1 MITPGQFFRVLAIQR
16 VLIRHGLDEL
26 LFTTPVLR
34 SLRFLLYLLPWNWFR
49 GEHGPRADR
58 IRMVLE
64 QLGPI
69 FIKFGQILSTRR
81 DFLPDDIAEEL
92 SQLQD
97 NVPPFPGEQ
106 ARAIV
111 EKAYGCSVAEVFD
124 DFDENPL
131 ASASIAQ
138 VHAASLKDG
147 RKVIV
152 KVVRPNIKI
161 TIERDIGLMRIL
173 ANTAERYSSQGRD
186 LNFLGVVDEFE
197 KTILDELDMMREA
210 ANASQLRRNF
220 AGSAKMYVPEIVWSL
235 TRQNVMVMERVSGI
249 GIDKLDELRASGVD
263 LHQLAETGVEVFF
276 TQVFR
281 DHFFHADIHPGN
293 IFIKPG
299 ENGEPAMYVP
309 VDFGIMGSLSEFDQ
323 RYLAENFSAFLDRN
337 YRRVAELH
345 VESGWVPTDTRV
357 DEFEFA
363 IRTVCEPI
371 FDRPVKDISVGAL
384 LLRLFQTARRFHM
397 KILPQLL
404 LLQKTIVNVEG
415 IGRQLDPDLD
425 LWRAARPPL
434 EEWMRD
440 RVGLRSVLRSTRQ
453 NVPLWI
459 DRLPELPGLTFEILD
474 QIRSGRIQVVSHDPQ
489 LKEIRYEIERI
500 HRRLVLAIVGVGLI
514 IGAGVLNGVSVQTS
528 RMIGPLPLS
537 VWVLGGVGIIAVV
550 TAFYSTKRPRL

>member
-1 MITPGQFFRVLAIQR
+1 M
-16 VLIRHGLDEL
+16 IRHGLDEL
-26 LFTTPVLR
+26 LFTTPLLR
-34 SLRFLLYLLPWNWFR
+34 SVRFLLYLLPWNWFR
-49 GEHGPRADR
+49 SEQGPRAVR
-58 IRMVLE
+58 LRMVLE

-97 NVPPFPGEQ
+97 NVPPFPGDH
-106 ARAIV
+106 AREII
-111 EKAYGCSVAEVFD
+111 EKAYGRAVAEVFD
-124 DFDENPL
+124 EFSEEPL

-147 RKVIV
+147 QAVIV
-152 KVVRPNIKI
+152 KVVRPDIKR
-161 TIERDIGLMRIL
+161 TIERDIGLMKVIVS
-173 ANTAERYSSQGRD
+173 AAERYSSQGKE
-186 LNFLGVVDEFE
+186 LHLAGLVDELE

-220 AGSAKMYVPEIVWSL
+220 SGSTKMYVPEIIWSL
-235 TRQNVMVMERVSGI
+235 TRQNVLVMERISGI
-249 GIDKLDELRASGVD
+249 RIDDIDELSAADVN
-263 LHQLAETGVEVFF
+263 LCQLAETGVEIFF

-299 ENGEPAMYVP
+299 ADGEPAIYAP

-323 RYLAENFSAFLDRN
+323 RYLAENFSALLDKN
-337 YRRVAELH
+337 YRKVAELH
-345 VESGWVPTDTRV
+345 VESGWVPQGTRV

-425 LWRAARPPL
+425 LWRAARPSL
-434 EEWMRD
+434 DAWIND
-440 RVGLRSVLRSTRQ
+440 RVGVGSVLKNTFQ
-453 NVPLWI
+453 NAPLWI
-459 DRLPELPGLTFEILD
+459 ERLPELPSLTFEILD
-474 QIRSGRIQVVSHDPQ
+474 QIRSGRIQVVSHDPE
-489 LKEIRYEIERI
+489 LKVIRKEIERI
-500 HRRLVLAIVGVGLI
+500 HRRLVLAVVGAGLL
-514 IGAGVLNGVSVQTS
+514 IGAGVLNGVSAQTS
-528 RMIGPLPLS
+528 QLIGPLPLS
-537 VWVLGGVGIIAVV
+537 VWVLGGVGFAALIG
-550 TAFYSTKRPRL
+550 AFRNR

>member
-1 MITPGQFFRVLAIQR
+1 MITPGQFFRIFAIQR
-16 VLIRHGLDEL
+16 ILIRHGLDEL
-26 LFTTPVLR
+26 LFTTPLLR
-34 SLRFLLYLLPWNWFR
+34 SMRFILYLLPWNWFR
-49 GEHGPRADR
+49 AEHEPRAVR
-58 IRMVLE
+58 IRKVLE

-69 FIKFGQILSTRR
+69 FIKCGQILSTRR

-92 SQLQD
+92 SRLQD
-97 NVPPFPGEQ
+97 NVAPFPGVV
-106 ARAIV
+106 ARGII
-111 EKAYGCSVAEVFD
+111 EKSFGQSIEEIFD
-124 DFDENPL
+124 DFDTTPL

-138 VHAASLKDG
+138 VHSAALKDG
-147 RKVIV
+147 REVIV
-152 KVVRPNIKI
+152 KVVRPNIRN
-161 TIERDIGLMRIL
+161 TIESDIGLMKIL
-173 ANTAERYSSQGRD
+173 AQAAERYSSQGKE
-186 LNFLGVVDEFE
+186 LQPTGVVEEFE

-220 AGSAKMYVPEIVWSL
+220 ENSEKMHVPEIIWSL
-235 TRQNVMVMERVSGI
+235 TRQNVMVMERVRGI
-249 GIDKLDELRASGVD
+249 PIDDIQALRDAGVD
-263 LHQLAETGVEVFF
+263 LHELAETGVDIFF

-293 IFIKPG
+293 LFIKPG
-299 ENGEPAMYVP
+299 SDGEAATYVP

-345 VESGWVPTDTRV
+345 VESGWVPKDTRV

-415 IGRQLDPDLD
+415 IGRQLDPELD
-425 LWRAARPPL
+425 IWRAARPSL
-434 EEWMRD
+434 ESWMHD

-453 NVPLWI
+453 NLPLWI

-474 QIRSGRIQVVSHDPQ
+474 QLRSGRIQVSSNDPQ
-489 LKEIRYEIERI
+489 LQEIRAEVERI
-500 HRRLVLAIVGVGLI
+500 HRRLVLAVIGVGLI
-514 IGAGVLNGVSVQTS
+514 IGAGVLSGAASGSTT
-528 RMIGPLPLS
+528 MIGPLPLS
-537 VWVLGGVGIIAVV
+537 VWILGGVGVAALIA
-550 TAFYSTKRPRL
+550 AFRGRHA

>member
-1 MITPGQFFRVLAIQR
+1 MITLGQFFRILAIQR
-16 VLIRHGLDEL
+16 IMIRHGLDEL
-26 LFTTPVLR
+26 LFTTPFLR
-34 SLRFLLYLLPWNWFR
+34 SMRFLLYLLPWNWFR
-49 GEHGPRADR
+49 TNQGPRAIR
-58 IRMVLE
+58 LRMVLE

-97 NVPPFPGEQ
+97 NVAPFPGSQ
-106 ARAIV
+106 ARAII
-111 EKAYGCSVAEVFD
+111 EKAYSCSVEEVFD
-124 DFDENPL
+124 DFSETPL

-138 VHAASLKDG
+138 VHTALLKNG
-147 RKVIV
+147 REVIV
-152 KVVRPNIKI
+152 KVVRPDIKK
-161 TIERDIGLMRIL
+161 TIERDIGLMKIL
-173 ANTAERYSSQGRD
+173 AHTAERYSSHGKE
-186 LNFLGVVDEFE
+186 LHLSGVVEELE

-220 AGSAKMYVPEIVWSL
+220 LDSPKMYVPEIMWL
-235 TRQNVMVMERVSGI
+235 QTRQNVMVMERVSGI
-249 GIDKLDELRASGVD
+249 AIDNIDALRDAGVD
-263 LHQLAETGVEVFF
+263 LHQLAETGVEIFF

-299 ENGEPAMYVP
+299 KNGEPAMYAP

-323 RYLAENFSAFLDRN
+323 RYLAENFSALLDKN
-337 YRRVAELH
+337 YRKVAELH
-345 VESGWVPTDTRV
+345 VESGWVPKNTRV

-425 LWRAARPPL
+425 LWRAARPSL
-434 EEWMRD
+434 EAWIRD
-440 RVGLRSVLRSTRQ
+440 RVGLRSVLRSTKQ
-453 NVPLWI
+453 NVPLWV
-459 DRLPELPGLTFEILD
+459 DRLPELPGLAFEVLD
-474 QIRSGRIQVVSHDPQ
+474 NVRGGRLQVVTSDPE
-489 LKEIRYEIERI
+489 LAEIRLEMERI
-500 HRRLVLAIVGVGLI
+500 HRRLVLAVVGVGLI
-514 IGAGVLNGVSVQTS
+514 IGAGVLHGVSVQTS

-537 VWVLGGVGIIAVV
+537 VWVLGGCGVVALIA
-550 TAFYSTKRPRL
+550 AFKRNSLS